1 MRIEIDQSGKVE
13 HTQVN
18 TALAFSNSDSSA
30 VLIPAVEKRA
40 CLEALRKR
48 GHRGF
53 EPYLRLFVAGV
64 FLLIRDYLPKIVLV
78 VIDVENEGHDK
89 IIRRLLLR
97 QIRKVRENFPPDAIV
112 FEQIGR
118 KSPAHKKALAVF
130 QKKEQPARR
139 IRARELLRLI
149 D

>member
-13 HTQVN
+13 HTQMN

-40 CLEALRKR
+40 YLEALRKH